1 MKRFRR
7 SEQSTAR
14 SVQFSFVGTRASAA
28 LYIRYINCTLPS
40 DSCTLYKT
48 LRFSLKRGIAVSSLQ
63 TVYQEMQAFFQ
74 PLWPGEDKPL
84 VLGEGKSDGPVLM
97 LIGEAPGETEVL
109 KRRPFV
115 GKAGKNLDEFLSLA
129 QLRREDIF
137 VSNVVKI
144 RPAEIGPTGRMRNRA
159 PNREELSL
167 FTPWL
172 LKEIQAVKP
181 LALVTLGNVPLKA
194 LTNAKA
200 SVGDC
205 HGQWFSSQSG
215 IPLFS
220 LYHPASII
228 YRRALAPVYEQDVLA
243 LRQSLVEK
251 QTGAAA
257 P

>member
-1 MKRFRR
+1 
-7 SEQSTAR
+7 
-14 SVQFSFVGTRASAA
+14 
-28 LYIRYINCTLPS
+28 
-40 DSCTLYKT
+40 
-48 LRFSLKRGIAVSSLQ
+48 
-63 TVYQEMQAFFQ
+63 MQAFFQ

-144 RPAEIGPTGRMRNRA
+144 RPAEKGPTGRMRNRA

-172 LKEIQAVKP
+172 LKEISAVRP
-181 LALVTLGNVPLKA
+181 RALVTLGNVPLKA
-194 LTNAKA
+194 LTDPKIT
-200 SVGDC
+200 VGDC
-205 HGQWFSSQSG
+205 HGTWLSSRAG
-215 IPLFS
+215 IPLFA
-220 LYHPASII
+220 LYHPASMI

-243 LRQSLVEK
+243 LAASLRENDR
-251 QTGAAA
+251 AA
-257 P
+257 PGGRKS